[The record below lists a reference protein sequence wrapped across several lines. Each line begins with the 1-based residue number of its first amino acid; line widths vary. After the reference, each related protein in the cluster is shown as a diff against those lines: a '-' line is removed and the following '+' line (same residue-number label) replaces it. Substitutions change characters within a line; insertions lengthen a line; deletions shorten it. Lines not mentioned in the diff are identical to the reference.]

1 MHDLVLKAL
10 SHWGLEHAEYSLV
23 AARENHVLK
32 VLDGERTYALRL
44 HRPGLRTSGELFS
57 ELSWMAALEHA
68 GICTPKPVPTTEGNF
83 VCEIGGRQV
92 SMLTWLTGVP
102 LGSTGTPFV
111 HRDRTGVFHKLGQTM
126 AEMHLIADK
135 WQQPAGF
142 TRIAWDRDSLL
153 GPDPVWGRFWENPDL
168 MPEERGILLE
178 FRQMADRTLEEL
190 ETGLDFGLIH
200 ADLVRENI
208 MVDEEGLCVIDF
220 DDCGFGFRLFE
231 VATALIKNMSEPDY
245 PELKDALLQSYLS
258 RRTLDLSALD
268 LFLGLRAATYV
279 GWIIP
284 RMHEDGGYAR
294 NQRMIAQAVEIA
306 ESLLSSRGHVRD
318 HV

>member
-10 SHWGLEHAEYSLV
+10 RHWGLEHAEYSLV

-32 VLDGERTYALRL
+32 VMDGEQTYALRL

-57 ELSWMAALEHA
+57 ELSWMAALENA
-68 GICTPKPVPTTEGNF
+68 GISTPKPVPTTAGAY
-83 VCEIGGRQV
+83 VCEIDGRQV

-111 HRDRTGVFHKLGQTM
+111 HRDRTGVFRKLGQTM
-126 AEMHLIADK
+126 AEMHLIADR

-142 TRIAWDRDSLL
+142 TRIAWDQNALL
-153 GPDPVWGRFWENPDL
+153 GPDPAWGRFWENPNLTPD
-168 MPEERGILLE
+168 ERGVLLE

-208 MVDEEGLCVIDF
+208 MVDGQDLHLIDF
-220 DDCGFGFRLFE
+220 DDCGFGFRLFD

-245 PELKDALLQSYLS
+245 PDLKGALLQGYLT
-258 RRTLDLSALD
+258 RRTLDLSVLD

-279 GWIIP
+279 GWIVP
-284 RMHEDGGYAR
+284 RQHEDGARAR

-306 ESLLSSRGHVRD
+306 GNLLSSRGHVRD